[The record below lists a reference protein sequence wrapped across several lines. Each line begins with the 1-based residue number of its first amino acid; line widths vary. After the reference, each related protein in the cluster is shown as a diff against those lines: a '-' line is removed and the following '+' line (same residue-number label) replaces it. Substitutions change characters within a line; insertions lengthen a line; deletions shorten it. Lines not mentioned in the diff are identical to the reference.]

1 MDGYTVEQLL
11 EFCKAEKKKGNGKKK
26 ILLSSDD
33 EGNEY
38 HQLFYGFTPT
48 IDKKGKNFF
57 KESLARLHSC
67 SINVNDDKQ
76 VNEYIILG

>member
-1 MDGYTVEQLL
+1 MDAYTVEQLL

-26 ILLSSDD
+26 VLLSSDD

-57 KESLARLHSC
+57 KESFASVCSC
-67 SINVNDDKQ
+67 SINVNNDEEIK
-76 VNEYIILG
+76 EYIILG

>member
-1 MDGYTVEQLL
+1 MDAYTVEQLL

-26 ILLSSDD
+26 VLLSSDD

-57 KESLARLHSC
+57 EESLAR
-67 SINVNDDKQ
+67 VPYGVDDVK
-76 VNEYIILG
+76 NYIILA